1 MNGKKGNDK
10 YMNKVN
16 PKLMRG
22 GVVVYYNNKYREE
35 EGYYLDFSLQRTSER
50 RFNVRGGLIE

>member
-16 PKLMRG
+16 TKLIRG
-22 GVVVYYNNKYREE
+22 GLLLQPQPERRK
-35 EGYYLDFSLQRTSER
+35 GYYLGFSLQKNLLKR